1 MKNPEREL
9 NNIKIIDIITVLII
23 IAIICLNITLTVFCG
38 IGWSNND
45 FETPIG
51 KSNLAFNILTLFFIL
66 VSIGSNLFFQTDTL
80 NNSPLWPILFLFLYI
95 ICLIGLSITSYFDVA
110 DNTSSNEWDKENK
123 SLLSISIILL
133 CLPIVLLFLFY
144 LA

>member
-1 MKNPEREL
+1 MKNPDREL
-9 NNIKIIDIITVLII
+9 NNIKIKGYITVAII

-66 VSIGSNLFFQTDTL
+66 VSIGSNLFVQTDVQ
-80 NNSPLWPILFLFLYI
+80 NNSPLWPALFLFLYI
-95 ICLIGLSITSYFDVA
+95 ICLIGLFITSCFDVA
-110 DNTSSNEWDKENK
+110 DNTSSNEWDKENI
-123 SLLSISIILL
+123 SLLSISSILVG
-133 CLPIVLLFLFY
+133 LPICLFFLYLF
-144 LA
+144 